1 MQARAWQHAL
11 LGFRAQQQNR
21 IVLEAMR
28 MSPPTY
34 LGTFVCCE
42 HACHYHLPARPC
54 FLRYQIRFARHWVQG
69 WPSAK
74 SQLPVIKPTAMRAG
88 GQKCL
93 AQQSQQVLKVLLHP
107 EPQAFTFD
115 MVAGE
120 AADQDAI
127 FRGACPQVR
136 VLNNQP

>member
-1 MQARAWQHAL
+1 M
-11 LGFRAQQQNR
+11 
-21 IVLEAMR
+21 
-28 MSPPTY
+28 
-34 LGTFVCCE
+34 
-42 HACHYHLPARPC
+42 
-54 FLRYQIRFARHWVQG
+54 
-69 WPSAK
+69 
-74 SQLPVIKPTAMRAG
+74 
-88 GQKCL
+88 
-93 AQQSQQVLKVLLHP
+93 LLHP

>member
-1 MQARAWQHAL
+1 
-11 LGFRAQQQNR
+11 
-21 IVLEAMR
+21 
-28 MSPPTY
+28 
-34 LGTFVCCE
+34 
-42 HACHYHLPARPC
+42 
-54 FLRYQIRFARHWVQG
+54 
-69 WPSAK
+69 
-74 SQLPVIKPTAMRAG
+74 MRAG

-127 FRGACPQVR
+127 FRGAALMPGM
-136 VLNNQP
+136 LFNSDSSNP